1 MEKEG
6 RWDDGRPGR
15 FRLDKSKPLLIN
27 KGLLLSNRN
36 LPGRPSS
43 HLPSFSITQGNLH
56 YGNNE
61 YLCRGNRLSDYRGIF
76 CIEKD

>member
-27 KGLLLSNRN
+27 KGWLAGWLACLLACQTTSFVLTV
-36 LPGRPSS
+36 SS
-43 HLPSFSITQGNLH
+43 
-56 YGNNE
+56 
-61 YLCRGNRLSDYRGIF
+61 
-76 CIEKD
+76 

>member
-27 KGLLLSNRN
+27 KGLLA
-36 LPGRPSS
+36 
-43 HLPSFSITQGNLH
+43 
-56 YGNNE
+56 
-61 YLCRGNRLSDYRGIF
+61 CRGHVRKQEHSKF
-76 CIEKD
+76 SS